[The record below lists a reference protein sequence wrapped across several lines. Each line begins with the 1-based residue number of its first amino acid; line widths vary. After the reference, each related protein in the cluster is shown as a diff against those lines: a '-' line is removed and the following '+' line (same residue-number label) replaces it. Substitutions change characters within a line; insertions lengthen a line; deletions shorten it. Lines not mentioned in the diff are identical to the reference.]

1 MISME
6 KEMTIRQISET
17 LGVSRRTIQIYES
30 NQLITSCG
38 KTKYGHLLYD
48 ASTVRRITVIRFF
61 QNLGMSLKEIRTFI
75 TADRVERHDIYR
87 STLNSFHSKIL
98 NDQNLYQTAETIDFL
113 ISLPDFIDRVF
124 QTVSSVHKERKQP

>member
-1 MISME
+1 
-6 KEMTIRQISET
+6 MTIRQISET
-17 LGVSRRTIQIYES
+17 LGVSRRTIQIFES
-30 NQLITSCG
+30 NQLITSCEI
-38 KTKYGHLLYD
+38 TNYGHLLYD
-48 ASTVRRITVIRFF
+48 ASTVRRIAVIRFF

-87 STLNSFHSKIL
+87 NTLNSFHAKML
-98 NDQNLYQTAETIDFL
+98 NDQNLYQTAETIDSL